1 MRTFEEYQSAATR
14 TPLSLRNNRD
24 RINLPVL
31 GLQEEAGKVGSLLGS
46 AFGSGTLA
54 LTQEQINEIQD
65 RLSDMLWYV
74 SLLCGKTGIA
84 MQDVA
89 AHSLAQLQART
100 KALDPDQR

>member
-1 MRTFEEYQSAATR
+1 MRAFDEYQSAATR

-46 AFGSGTLA
+46 AFGSGNLA

-74 SLLCGKTGIA
+74 ALLCGETGIA

-89 AHSLAQLQART
+89 AHSLAQLQARI

>member
-24 RINLPVL
+24 RMNLPVL

-46 AFGSGTLA
+46 AFGSGKLA
-54 LTQEQINEIQD
+54 LTKEQINEIQD

-74 SLLCGKTGIA
+74 ALLCGETGIA

>member
-31 GLQEEAGKVGSLLGS
+31 GLQEEAGKVGSLLAS
-46 AFGSGTLA
+46 AVASGKLA
-54 LTQEQINEIQD
+54 LTQEQTSELRD
-65 RLSDMLWYV
+65 RLSDMLWQV
-74 SLLCGKTGIA
+74 ALLCGETGIT

>member
-1 MRTFEEYQSAATR
+1 MRTFEEYQSAAAS

-24 RINLPVL
+24 RVNLPVL
-31 GLQEEAGKVGSLLGS
+31 GLQEEAAKVGSLLES
-46 AFGSGTLA
+46 AFASGKLA
-54 LTQEQINEIQD
+54 LTQEQTNELQD
-65 RLSDMLWYV
+65 RLSDVLWYV
-74 SLLCGKTGIA
+74 ALLCGETGIA

>member
-1 MRTFEEYQSAATR
+1 MKTFEEYQSAATR

-24 RINLPVL
+24 RINLPAL
-31 GLQEEAGKVGSLLGS
+31 GLQEEAGKVGSLLAS
-46 AFGSGTLA
+46 AVASGKLA
-54 LTQEQINEIQD
+54 LTKEQTSELQD
-65 RLSDMLWYV
+65 RLSEMLWYMA
-74 SLLCGKTGIA
+74 LLCGETGIA

>member
-1 MRTFEEYQSAATR
+1 MRTFKEYQSAATR

-46 AFGSGTLA
+46 AFGSGKLA

-74 SLLCGKTGIA
+74 ALLCGETGIA

>member
-24 RINLPVL
+24 RVNLPVL
-31 GLQEEAGKVGSLLGS
+31 GSQEEAGKVGSLLAS
-46 AFGSGTLA
+46 AFASGKLA
-54 LTQEQINEIQD
+54 LTQEQTSELKD
-65 RLSDMLWYV
+65 RLADMLWYV
-74 SLLCGKTGIA
+74 ALLCGETSIA

-89 AHSLAQLQART
+89 EHSLARLQART

>member
-1 MRTFEEYQSAATR
+1 MNTFEEYQTVATR

-31 GLQEEAGKVGSLLGS
+31 GLQEEAGEVGSLLTS
-46 AFGSGTLA
+46 AFGSGKLA
-54 LTQEQINEIQD
+54 LTLEQASELQD

-74 SLLCGKTGIA
+74 ALLPGETGIA

-89 AHSLAQLQART
+89 EQSLAQLQART